1 MRLLLP
7 CLLGAAAAAVLP
19 PGGAPASAQSLGPAS
34 QGRPSIVLIL
44 TDDEDLAS
52 HAAMPKTKALL
63 EERGTTFTDY
73 FVTYS
78 FCSPSRATI
87 LRGQY
92 PHNHNVEGNQPPAG
106 GFEKF
111 RALGHEASTVA
122 TWLDRAGYRTAL
134 VGKYL
139 NGYRPELHGP
149 VAGWDHWYVT
159 GAAYYGY
166 EVNEDGKRS
175 RRLDRPEDYLTD
187 VLAAK
192 AVEAI
197 ERAAAAGEPL
207 FLHLAPYA
215 PHSPSTPAPRHA
227 ALFADAALPRPVSFD
242 EPDVRD
248 KPSAIRDLPALS
260 QALEDRLEAR
270 HRDRLRSLQAVD
282 DLVGSVVDALRRT
295 GRLERTYLVYTSDN
309 GFHLGQHRLGG
320 GKTTAYEEDIR
331 VPLVVRGPGVPQGR
345 RVAAMVL
352 NNDLAPTL
360 AAMAGVEPPAFVD
373 GRSFL
378 PLLADP
384 RLGWRRSFLVE
395 RRETERREL
404 RGAAV
409 FDALRVPDLVYVE
422 HGTGERELYD
432 LRRDPLQ
439 LYNRAGA
446 TPPPL
451 LAALSLRL
459 AELKNCAAATC
470 RELEDRPLGP
480 IPAGGPK

>member
-1 MRLLLP
+1 VELADVSGTDQRL
-7 CLLGAAAAAVLP
+7 
-19 PGGAPASAQSLGPAS
+19 
-34 QGRPSIVLIL
+34 
-44 TDDEDLAS
+44 
-52 HAAMPKTKALL
+52 
-63 EERGTTFTDY
+63 TTTRR
-73 FVTYS
+73 
-78 FCSPSRATI
+78 SRAMADADVSP
-87 LRGQY
+87 RSSSPQRDN
-92 PHNHNVEGNQPPAG
+92 PQPDA
-106 GFEKF
+106 
-111 RALGHEASTVA
+111 
-122 TWLDRAGYRTAL
+122 
-134 VGKYL
+134 
-139 NGYRPELHGP
+139 ELL
-149 VAGWDHWYVT
+149 
-159 GAAYYGY
+159 AAY
-166 EVNEDGKRS
+166 
-175 RRLDRPEDYLTD
+175 DRW
-187 VLAAK
+187 LAAWR
-192 AVEAI
+192 AYEAD
-197 ERAAAAGEPL
+197 P
-207 FLHLAPYA
+207 
-215 PHSPSTPAPRHA
+215 
-227 ALFADAALPRPVSFD
+227 D
-242 EPDVRD
+242 E
-248 KPSAIRDLPALS
+248 S
-260 QALEDRLEAR
+260 
-270 HRDRLRSLQAVD
+270 DRLRSLQAVD

-295 GRLERTYLVYTSDN
+295 GQLERTYLVYTSDN

-331 VPLVVRGPGVPQGR
+331 VPLVIRGPGVPQGR

-404 RGAAV
+404 RGPAV

-439 LYNRAGA
+439 LDNRAGTTA
-446 TPPPL
+446 PPL

-470 RELEDRPLGP
+470 RDLEDRPLGP